1 MSYNGRAVMQ
11 EVATANG
18 WETVTL
24 TATHV
29 ALPDAQWVAYLTGNS
44 PEVVIAW
51 TPDNTAAY
59 VAIAGR
65 GRVQGMTALIEAR
78 RHIETH
84 AA

>member
-1 MSYNGRAVMQ
+1 MSYNGRTVMH

-24 TATHV
+24 TYQ
-29 ALPDAQWVAYLTGNS
+29 PDPRVEWVAYLIGNS

-78 RHIETH
+78 RHIETR